1 MTNKEYKKKLEI
13 FNQLNLELKQKID
26 STNLE
31 SFSRIKKYMKGKSI
45 HIDRNIVTAHL
56 DFEKIASFIAN
67 DNEFYV
73 VSGLNPSSDLHLG
86 HKALFDFLLS
96 LQKMGANIVIPI
108 TKELLKKDKIVIFD
122 GCIYHKEVL
131 DYLIK
136 NLTFDSYIFTLKAS
150 LNTCIQRDKDR
161 KRTIGEGV
169 AEEVYNLVCNNNFGI
184 LIDTQGE
191 SIEETIDE
199 IKNNLKSKNKYK
211 ST

>member
-1 MTNKEYKKKLEI
+1 MSYYIVLSGTLG
-13 FNQLNLELKQKID
+13 
-26 STNLE
+26 S
-31 SFSRIKKYMKGKSI
+31 GKSTCAKRLVKDLNAER
-45 HIDRNIVTAHL
+45 IDL
-56 DFEKIASFIAN
+56 DAVLKENKLDHYASNSACILAENFIK
-67 DNEFYV
+67 
-73 VSGLNPSSDLHLG
+73 GLD
-86 HKALFDFLLS
+86 
-96 LQKMGANIVIPI
+96 IVIPI